1 MIIDTIL
8 ENCDERHNCK
18 SIIGVMT
25 ARMDNFVLVIVQ
37 NVWSTFIIQVMQKLM
52 RQKGNMTVHTWRISI
67 CVSIHIDIHPK
78 LYMHSNGCPL
88 YRVKRI

>member
-1 MIIDTIL
+1 MILSLKIAMKGIIVNL
-8 ENCDERHNCK
+8 
-18 SIIGVMT
+18 IIGVMT

-88 YRVKRI
+88 YRVERI

>member
-1 MIIDTIL
+1 MD
-8 ENCDERHNCK
+8 
-18 SIIGVMT
+18 IGDAHRQSGRAVRP
-25 ARMDNFVLVIVQ
+25 AGAGAADPAAHG
-37 NVWSTFIIQVMQKLM
+37 MQKLM